1 MLAYRPP
8 RDAKDEYL
16 RISESKTIE
25 SMYRFCR
32 VVVGKFR
39 SDYLRGPNEKKRYI
53 MAQNESWGFSKILG
67 SISCTASHGRIFHFL
82 GKVCT
87 KGITD
92 IVVWY
97 LKLWQIM
104 TYKFST
110 LFFCMTGYHNDIN
123 MR

>member
-1 MLAYRPP
+1 
-8 RDAKDEYL
+8 
-16 RISESKTIE
+16 
-25 SMYRFCR
+25 
-32 VVVGKFR
+32 
-39 SDYLRGPNEKKRYI
+39 

-97 LKLWQIM
+97 LKLWQTM
-104 TYKFST
+104 TSEFGMLFLDGEFSQS
-110 LFFCMTGYHNDIN
+110 HNDIN
-123 MR
+123 VFQRFPVFG